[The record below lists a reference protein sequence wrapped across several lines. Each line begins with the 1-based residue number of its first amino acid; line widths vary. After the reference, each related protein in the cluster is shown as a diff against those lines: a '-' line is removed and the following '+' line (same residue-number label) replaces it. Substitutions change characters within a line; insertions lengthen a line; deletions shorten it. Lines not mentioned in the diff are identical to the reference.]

1 MASND
6 IILICLDRDG
16 TINLDENFYL
26 GSQPHWKEQLSF
38 LPGVVDGITL
48 LNGIPNA
55 KIVIITNQ
63 SGVAL
68 EGPAFELLTEQ
79 QAHDVN
85 QHIITELAKRSA
97 RIDGYQM
104 CPYVTSDYA
113 KKAAEKGRVVNQK
126 YIDDNA
132 HCMKPNIGMLEGAAK
147 MFGATLT
154 GIEKKFMV
162 GDRATDVEMG
172 IRGGCASIL
181 IESFKTRE
189 LGDVEKVR
197 AMSGEIFIAK
207 DFLDAARQIKAR
219 CH

>member
-1 MASND
+1 MPPHD
-6 IILICLDRDG
+6 IVLICLDRDG

-38 LPGVVDGITL
+38 LPGVIEGITV
-48 LNGIPNA
+48 LNKIPRA
-55 KIVIITNQ
+55 KTVIITNQ

-85 QHIITELAKRSA
+85 RHIVAELAKQGA

-113 KKAAEKGRVVNQK
+113 KKAAEKGRLINPK
-126 YIDDNA
+126 YVDDNA
-132 HCMKPNIGMLEGAAK
+132 RCMKPNIGMLESAAK
-147 MFGATLT
+147 MFGATLANT
-154 GIEKKFMV
+154 EKKFMI

-172 IRGGCASIL
+172 IRGDCASIL

-197 AMSGEIFIAK
+197 AMSGRILIAK
-207 DFLDAARQIKAR
+207 DFLDAARQIKAL
-219 CH
+219 CN